1 MKRILFPTDFSEVAS
16 NAFVHALHL
25 ANVVQGELILL
36 HTFQLPIVDS
46 QFTPDNYYLIYE
58 SMQLAEF
65 DVFKD
70 EIPKLRA
77 IAEKEGLSNIKITH
91 RLMDGDLIYSIQK
104 VVKEDQINF
113 VVMGTAGNTGWDTFF
128 AGTNTGSVLSHLT
141 VPVLS
146 VPLVAKYQKI
156 RTIGFTTRFRDKDKK
171 ALELVCAIAKKTN
184 AKVKCLYVKSNRSD
198 VSHETINEW
207 EVHFANEPVQFS
219 ILPLE
224 DIQGT
229 ILDFVSQKSIDILAM
244 VTYKRNFFVELFN
257 PSLTRKFSDYSEVP
271 VLSLPSDGNLS
282 SE

>member
-25 ANVVQGELILL
+25 ATLVEGELILL

-70 EIPKLRA
+70 EIPKLRS
-77 IAEKEGLSNIKITH
+77 IAEKEGLSHIKITH
-91 RLMDGDLIYSIQK
+91 RLMDGDLISSIQK

-113 VVMGTAGNTGWDTFF
+113 VVMGTAGTTGWETFF
-128 AGTNTGSVLSHLT
+128 AGTNTGSVLSNLT

-146 VPLVAKYQKI
+146 VPLVAIYQKI
-156 RTIGFTTRFRDKDKK
+156 KTIGFTTRFREKDKK
-171 ALELVCAIAKKTN
+171 ALELVCSIAKKTK
-184 AKVKCLYVKSNRSD
+184 AKVKCLYVKTSRSD
-198 VSHETINEW
+198 VKQETIKEW
-207 EVHFANEPVQFS
+207 ETHFANEPVQFT
-219 ILPLE
+219 ILPL
-224 DIQGT
+224 DDVQGT
-229 ILDFVSQKSIDILAM
+229 ILDFVSQKNIDILAM

-271 VLSLPSDGNLS
+271 VLALPSDGNLTD
-282 SE
+282 E